1 MTGQS
6 KVWEKVTHLCTLIL
20 ALTSIAA
27 LWYANA
33 QINASHNQTDAQ
45 IREARNQ
52 AQIQH
57 LDELL
62 RRFEEGSLL
71 EARTKLARSRIDE
84 KHETVLPMKPDDEP
98 AEMDTLLNF
107 FDYVGL
113 LEKHGYLD
121 KEDVWDQFGYYIF
134 AFNADAQQVIS
145 EAQKHNEYYWAN
157 VTSLMKDL
165 KEIDDRKDHS
175 KLSQETTQDDLYEFY
190 ASEAVAQV
198 SQPLPQGR
206 QKKK

>member
-1 MTGQS
+1 
-6 KVWEKVTHLCTLIL
+6 VL

-33 QINASHNQTDAQ
+33 QIKESRNQAEAQ
-45 IREARNQ
+45 IRESRNQ

-71 EARTKLARSRIDE
+71 EARTKLARLRVDE
-84 KHETVLPMKPDDEP
+84 KHVTVLPLKPDDEP

-113 LEKHGYLD
+113 LEKRGYLD
-121 KEDVWDQFGYYIF
+121 KEDVWDQFGFYLF
-134 AFNADAQQVIS
+134 AFNADAQPVIS
-145 EAQKHNEYYWAN
+145 EAQKHDEGTWAN
-157 VTSLMKDL
+157 VTSLMKDV
-165 KEIDDRKDHS
+165 KEVDDRNNRG

-190 ASEAVAQV
+190 EGEAVARA
-198 SQPLPQGR
+198 SQPIPQGKR
-206 QKKK
+206 KK

>member
-1 MTGQS
+1 M
-6 KVWEKVTHLCTLIL
+6 L

-33 QINASHNQTDAQ
+33 QIKESRNQAEAQ
-45 IREARNQ
+45 IRESRNQ

-71 EARTKLARSRIDE
+71 EARTKLARLRVDE
-84 KHETVLPMKPDDEP
+84 KHVTVLPLKPDDEP

-113 LEKHGYLD
+113 LEKRGYLD
-121 KEDVWDQFGYYIF
+121 K
-134 AFNADAQQVIS
+134 
-145 EAQKHNEYYWAN
+145 
-157 VTSLMKDL
+157 
-165 KEIDDRKDHS
+165 
-175 KLSQETTQDDLYEFY
+175 
-190 ASEAVAQV
+190 
-198 SQPLPQGR
+198 
-206 QKKK
+206 